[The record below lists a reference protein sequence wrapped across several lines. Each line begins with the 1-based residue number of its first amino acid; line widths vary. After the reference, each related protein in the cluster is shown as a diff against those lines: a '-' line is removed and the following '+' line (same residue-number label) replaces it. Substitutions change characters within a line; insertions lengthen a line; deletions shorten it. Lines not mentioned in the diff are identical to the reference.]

1 MALFLKDLYEE
12 SRQRFQLRLIA
23 GESGLNNLMKWIYVA
38 EDYTTADFLHGGE
51 LIITTGV
58 ISGGSASWLLRFLRH
73 MTAQHTC
80 GLIINEGKYLHKSDI
95 TQEVLDFCNEHHFP
109 LFLMPWWVHIYDITR
124 DYYDRIFLDTRRNE
138 DINRAFL
145 SLMEPHSDSSA
156 ALSTLSDFHFPENAP
171 YYAAVFEAIGRRD
184 LILSDNSQLMN
195 QIDIRLSALPFPCYL
210 VTKSDAFFF
219 ICQQE
224 ARAETEAVVQLI
236 QEQVRICYPALS
248 FSAGIGGRVD
258 SLRLLRRSYA
268 QAQAAL
274 QMGVQRQEPVFQYED
289 MGFFKLLL
297 EIEDKAVLHAYAQC
311 QLEPIHTYDRKHNS
325 NYTQTLYLY
334 LLHNGSV
341 QAIAEQSFCH
351 RNTINHRLHII
362 RDTLGYRLEDT
373 KVRFELMAAF
383 QVEEFLGHR

>member
-171 YYAAVFEAIGRRD
+171 YYAAVFESIGRRD

-224 ARAETEAVVQLI
+224 ARAEAEAVVQLI
-236 QEQVRICYPALS
+236 QEQVHICYPALS

-274 QMGVQRQEPVFQYED
+274 QMGVQRQEPVFHYED

-297 EIEDKAVLHAYAQC
+297 EIEDKTVLRAYTEH
-311 QLEPIHTYDRKHNS
+311 QLGPIHAYDRKHNS